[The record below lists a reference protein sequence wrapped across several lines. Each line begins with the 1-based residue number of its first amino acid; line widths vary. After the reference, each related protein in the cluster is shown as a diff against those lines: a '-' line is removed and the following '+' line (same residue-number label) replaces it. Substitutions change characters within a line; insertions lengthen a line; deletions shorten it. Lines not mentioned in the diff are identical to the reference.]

1 MLRYIL
7 FVFGVLMMACT
18 NSEPTASLDLEGD
31 NLEDAVIQQ
40 IWDFRNKRETKSI
53 LPFLGVDEPAY
64 RYTAVMALASIQ
76 DTSTNTIN
84 DLASLLN
91 DNNPMVQQAAAY
103 ALGQT
108 RNFKA
113 TKHLLAA
120 FKEIEQLGRDTSRV
134 IEATILEAV
143 GKCGS
148 REELQALTAIS
159 YPIADS
165 LYPLLEGQA
174 RGIYNF
180 ALRGMAYEAT
190 TRKVVFDF
198 VVNPLVPEATRFIG
212 ANYLARA
219 RDIKLDEFES
229 SLIERVNGEENNDI
243 LMFLVVGVAKI
254 KTMKVFNALKK
265 KYISNDDYRVR
276 SNIIRSLA
284 GYNYDSTR
292 VLVTQALQDTSIA
305 VRRVAA
311 DYFLENGQSKDALY
325 YNNLAKQNPYWEVST
340 VLHAAAIKH
349 FPSFKAQSK
358 QYISQSLKAVYKET
372 TNEYHKAAI
381 LRALGE
387 YGWNYAFIGQQ
398 VFPKTDTGVA
408 PMTSPVVKSTATE
421 AFLSLYHRKKT
432 RIDLGLSNNRVY
444 KEMNEILLK
453 RAFLSQDPAVLA
465 VLAVDIDKHTE
476 LYAKISMDPKV
487 LQNAEMR
494 LSKPKDVETA
504 ILLRKAYS
512 KLAGTRYLAPQPS
525 KDNYGGIDWQQI
537 NLFKKQPFVNVL
549 TNRGGFTLKLFPD
562 KAPATVTQFLGITKA
577 GFYKNKVFHRVV
589 PNFVAQTGC
598 PRGDGWGG
606 FDLLVRSEF
615 SQLNYDSEGWV
626 GMASAGKDTEGTQFF
641 ITHSPTIHLDGRYTI
656 FGKVEKGMDIVHQLS
671 VGDTIRSIE
680 LVR

>member
-1 MLRYIL
+1 MLRYML
-7 FVFGVLMMACT
+7 FIFGALMMACT

-53 LPFLGVDEPAY
+53 TPFLGVDEPAY

-76 DTSTNTIN
+76 DTSANTIN
-84 DLASLLN
+84 DLASLL
-91 DNNPMVQQAAAY
+91 DDDNPMVQQAAAY

-108 RNFKA
+108 YSSKA

-120 FKEIEQLGRDTSRV
+120 FKEIEQSGKDTSRV

-143 GKCGS
+143 GKCGGKG
-148 REELQALTAIS
+148 ELQALTAIS

-198 VVNPLVPEATRFIG
+198 VVNPLVPKATRFIG

-229 SLIERVNGEENNDI
+229 SLIERMNGEEDNNI

-265 KYISNDDYRVR
+265 EYKSNDDYRVR

-292 VLVTQALQDTSIA
+292 VLVTQALQDTSVA

-311 DYFLENGQSKDALY
+311 NYFLKNGQSKDALY
-325 YNNLAKQNPYWEVST
+325 YNNLAKQNRHWEVNT
-340 VLHAAAIKH
+340 VLYAAAIKH
-349 FPSFKAQSK
+349 FPPFKAQSK
-358 QYISQSLKAVYKET
+358 QYISQSLKTTYRET
-372 TNEYHKAAI
+372 TNQYHKAAI
-381 LRALGE
+381 LRAMGE

-398 VFPKTDTGVA
+398 VFPKTDTGAA
-408 PMTSPVVKSTATE
+408 PNTSPVVKSTAAE

-432 RIDLGLSNNRVY
+432 RIDLGMSNNRVY
-444 KEMNEILLK
+444 KEMNAILLN
-453 RAFLSQDPAVLA
+453 RAFRSEDPAVLA
-465 VLAVDIDKHTE
+465 VIAVDIEEHPEAYT
-476 LYAKISMDPKV
+476 KISLNPKV
-487 LQNAEMR
+487 LQEAEVR

-504 ILLRKAYS
+504 ILLRKAYA
-512 KLAGTRYLAPQPS
+512 KLTGVDYIAPQTS
-525 KDNYGGIDWQQI
+525 KDKYGGIDWQQI
-537 NLFKKQPFVNVL
+537 NLFKKQPLVNIV
-549 TNRGGFTLKLFPD
+549 TDKGGITLKLFPD

-577 GFYKNKVFHRVV
+577 GFYTNKVFHRVV

-615 SQLNYDSEGWV
+615 SQLSYDSEGWV

-656 FGKVEKGMDIVHQLS
+656 FGKVDKGMDVVHQLS